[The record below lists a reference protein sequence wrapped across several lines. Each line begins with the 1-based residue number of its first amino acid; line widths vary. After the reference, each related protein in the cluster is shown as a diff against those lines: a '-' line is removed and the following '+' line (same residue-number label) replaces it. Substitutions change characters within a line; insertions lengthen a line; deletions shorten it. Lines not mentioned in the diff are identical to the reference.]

1 MMSKINKITFG
12 NGFTWYDFL
21 DNSPDVISYLRKNFS
36 FSNLDLKNVAS
47 PIQRPRLDANPDYLF
62 MILLFPVFLRKERI
76 IVPSEVDFFLGS
88 DYLITV
94 HQNELPPLRESFNHF
109 KNEIDKPVS
118 LMQIAGHIFESLSDY
133 CMPILDHIAW
143 DIDALDKKLLS
154 DMEESIIKDILKI
167 KRNIVGFRK
176 SVQGLKTV
184 YQELEGALKSFSYVS
199 SRRPLERTIEHTK
212 VIWEVLENHRE
223 TIDALQTT
231 NESLLSFR
239 LNSIIKTLTIM
250 SFVIFPLNLLAG
262 IFSMNTIVT
271 PLVNAENGFWI
282 IVGVMLVSTCIMFLF
297 FKIKKWL

>member
-1 MMSKINKITFG
+1 MSKINKITFS

-21 DNSPDVISYLRKNFS
+21 DNSPDVIAYLRKNFV
-36 FSNLDLKNVAS
+36 FSGLDLKNVAS
-47 PIQRPRLDANPDYLF
+47 PIQRPRLDSSPGYLF
-62 MILLFPVFLRKERI
+62 MILLFPIFLRKERL
-76 IVPSEVDFFLGS
+76 IVPSEVDFFLSS
-88 DYLITV
+88 DYLVTV

-109 KNEIDKPVS
+109 KTQLDRPAS
-118 LMQIAGHIFESLSDY
+118 LMQVAGHILESLADY

-184 YQELEGALKSFSYVS
+184 YQELESALKSTHNSE
-199 SRRPLERTIEHTK
+199 RRSLERTIEQTK
-212 VIWEVLENHRE
+212 VIWEVLENHKE

-231 NESLLSFR
+231 NESLLSFH

-262 IFSMNTIVT
+262 LFSMNTVVT
-271 PLVNAENGFWI
+271 PLVNGANGFWI
-282 IVGVMLVSTCIMFLF
+282 ILGMMVFGTTLMFIF
-297 FKIKKWL
+297 FKFKKWL